1 MDGTHAKNTTVDSGL
16 DIDKPMT
23 IPDGTEAELT
33 IGEGEKRRI
42 ITLDNKE
49 HSFSIKEEKGGSR
62 SMIWGDPNY

>member
-23 IPDGTEAELT
+23 LPDGTEAELT

-49 HSFSIKEEKGGSR
+49 H
-62 SMIWGDPNY
+62 